1 MWISQPS
8 VSISWECSYPRFNS
22 CRSPYSGPTS
32 DSVVVPSD
40 ALVSETTIEDVDVCD
55 ESVTEVDLPVVSSAA
70 LVSVSDETKRGAW
83 MFVKSL

>member
-8 VSISWECSYPRFNS
+8 VSIRGNA
-22 CRSPYSGPTS
+22 PTRGS
-32 DSVVVPSD
+32 ILAIRRIPDPSVVVPSD
-40 ALVSETTIEDVDVCD
+40 ALVSETTIADVDVCD

-70 LVSVSDETKRGAW
+70 LVSVSDETKRRAW